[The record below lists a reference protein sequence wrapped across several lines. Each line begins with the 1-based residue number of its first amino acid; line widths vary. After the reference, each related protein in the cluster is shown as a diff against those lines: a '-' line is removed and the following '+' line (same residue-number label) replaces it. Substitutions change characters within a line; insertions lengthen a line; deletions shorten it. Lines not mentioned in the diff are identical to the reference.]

1 MRLPWRDLGATALS
15 TYLPATLMALLAAGT
30 WWLVRQTPLPD
41 APAAPSAPR
50 HVVDHEM
57 RRFSAHRFAPDGSRR
72 AVVQGERLRHYLDD
86 DTSLIDA
93 PRVQARDA
101 QGRRLNA
108 RAQKGWL
115 SSDQS
120 EVRLLGSAVVEREA
134 WTPPE
139 RAARRSDGP
148 GDGQS
153 DGRSDGPSDGPLAL
167 SGEALIL
174 YPAEQRVRS
183 ALPVTVVSPGLRMQ
197 AGGMEHDG
205 RTGQTQLS
213 GGVRG
218 RYDPPPP

>member
-1 MRLPWRDLGATALS
+1 MTPRWAWRDLGATALS

-30 WWLVRQTPLPD
+30 WWLVRQTPMPD
-41 APAAPSAPR
+41 APVAAGAPR

-72 AVVQGERLRHYLDD
+72 AVLQGDRLRHYLDD

-101 QGRRLNA
+101 LGRRLNA

-120 EVRLLGSAVVEREA
+120 EVRLLGGAQVEREA
-134 WTPPE
+134 WTPTDRE
-139 RAARRSDGP
+139 ARP
-148 GDGQS
+148 A
-153 DGRSDGPSDGPLAL
+153 DGPLAL

-174 YPAEQRVRS
+174 HPSEQRVRS

-197 AGGMEHDG
+197 AGGMAHDG
-205 RTGQTQLS
+205 RTGITELS

-218 RYDPPPP
+218 RYDPPPR